1 MSAVAAVETRKLVKL
16 FGTVPAL
23 IEVDLRVEAG
33 AVCALVGANGAGK
46 TTLLRILATLARPTS
61 GTASVLG
68 SDVVRDADRVRAGVD
83 FLAVH
88 GGVYPELSAAENL
101 RFALRMRGHDPREE
115 QIVAALEWAGLRE
128 AGQALARTF
137 STGMLGRLG
146 LARLRLGRAPL
157 LLLDEPYGAID
168 EDGRDLVDELLGE
181 ARAAGRAA
189 VFATHARERAALLAD
204 SLLELERGVV
214 VEQREQLVHAIS

>member
-1 MSAVAAVETRKLVKL
+1 MSAVAAVEARKLVKL
-16 FGTVPAL
+16 YGTVPAL

-46 TTLLRILATLARPTS
+46 TTLLRTLATLARPTS
-61 GTASVLG
+61 GEATVFG
-68 SDVVRDADRVRAGVD
+68 CDVVREADAVRVLVD
-83 FLAVH
+83 FLPVR

-101 RFALRMRGHDPREE
+101 RFALRMRGHDPSERE
-115 QIVAALEWAGLRE
+115 IAAALEWAGLRE
-128 AGQALARTF
+128 AGQARARTF
-137 STGMLGRLG
+137 STGMLQRLG
-146 LARLRLGRAPL
+146 LARLRLGRVPL

-189 VFATHARERAALLAD
+189 VFATHARERATLLAD
-204 SLLELERGVV
+204 SELELERGVV
-214 VEQREQLVHAIS
+214 VEERKEIVHAIS